1 MKLLYPAET
10 FTSLSC
16 ANLSPASRSL
26 LLGRILTHQAKTHHV
41 RIWSKYCNQSQ
52 TTWVCRLSL
61 SLCWV
66 MVRPCYRSN
75 WRCMR
80 EAITFGFAIPIMKLL
95 GSNYRRLLSEVLIR
109 AKPTNQG
116 TSCWGTSGGSFEA
129 VLRQSILHNVAR
141 LGASGKSGIRCIQ
154 IVRTMR
160 ETIKDCGSYELF
172 LRKLASG

>member
-1 MKLLYPAET
+1 M
-10 FTSLSC
+10 C
-16 ANLSPASRSL
+16 AYGQNIVIRVKQ
-26 LLGRILTHQAKTHHV
+26 REFV
-41 RIWSKYCNQSQ
+41 NW
-52 TTWVCRLSL
+52 SL

-66 MVRPCYRSN
+66 MVRSCYRSN

-80 EAITFGFAIPIMKLL
+80 GAITFDFAIPIMNLL

-154 IVRTMR
+154 TVRTMR

-172 LRKLASG
+172 LESWLQASLTQLV